1 MSEIQKLLKRQSR
14 KAAATIAQID
24 LAIEKLSEAR
34 AEITEVRRLVI
45 SQLLENRGI
54 EKSDND
60 EPAQQAV
67 AP

>member
-1 MSEIQKLLKRQSR
+1 MSEIQKLLKLQSR

-24 LAIEKLSEAR
+24 LAIEKMSTAR
-34 AEITEVRRLVI
+34 AEIAEVRRLVI
-45 SQLLENRGI
+45 SQLLENRVS
-54 EKSDND
+54 EKTDSD